1 MDGHERA
8 RLVAAVDGA
17 ITTASRR
24 MRIGGEPVAVTVADV
39 VERAADDGLAVTA
52 AAAAEVLRERFI
64 LRGGAFGLTTDAFD
78 SSVGGLASGT
88 A

>member
-1 MDGHERA
+1 LSGPP
-8 RLVAAVDGA
+8 
-17 ITTASRR
+17 TTAWRSR
-24 MRIGGEPVAVTVADV
+24 
-39 VERAADDGLAVTA
+39 A